1 MGAMARRSVSDSI
14 ARERQTARRHGPQ
27 LSHVPGSDVRIR
39 AGERRVGQR
48 LRDRSASGD
57 GDARVAARSRVAVC
71 AVPSRSRGID
81 PCAREVPIR
90 SRSRWDAGRRV
101 SESLS
106 RSADRRCVLRAFAS
120 GSRRDMIRIVPMAI
134 RSLRFPALLTATT
147 LMVLATGLAAAGRQ
161 AADRKV
167 DALTLAIAVRDG
179 KAKQYEGFTVTGQGR
194 SFDANCTP
202 ADPAKKIDAS
212 IPLTL
217 GVLGKDGKPQP
228 VVTLEEVVTF
238 QTVGRPMLLVK
249 LRGAK
254 LE

>member
-1 MGAMARRSVSDSI
+1 
-14 ARERQTARRHGPQ
+14 
-27 LSHVPGSDVRIR
+27 
-39 AGERRVGQR
+39 
-48 LRDRSASGD
+48 
-57 GDARVAARSRVAVC
+57 
-71 AVPSRSRGID
+71 
-81 PCAREVPIR
+81 
-90 SRSRWDAGRRV
+90 
-101 SESLS
+101 
-106 RSADRRCVLRAFAS
+106 
-120 GSRRDMIRIVPMAI
+120 MAI
-134 RSLRFPALLTATT
+134 RSIRFPALLTAAT

-161 AADRKV
+161 SSDRKV

-249 LRGAK
+249 LRGPK
-254 LE
+254 LEIKPEPDPQHPVLYSFTAVFTGETEQVTPAASIIDNNPKPFTVAVLKDAVAK